1 MIEQHLKTLAEEFQ
15 FPYNHLNKIVS
26 CNLSPPFTIEYKE
39 KRLILFGQ
47 LPKINEDK
55 KEDAYLMIMQ
65 LNLALESVESLNIGM
80 TYDDK
85 LMLHSEINFSLNY
98 KQLKDLVEAFA
109 NHLDRISSMLKDFN
123 KKE

>member
-47 LPKINEDK
+47 LPNINEDN
-55 KEDAYLMIMQ
+55 KEEVYLKIMQ

-80 TYDDK
+80 TQDDK
-85 LMLHSEINFSLNY
+85 LMLHADLNYSLSY
-98 KQLKDLVEAFA
+98 KQLTSLIESFA
-109 NHLDRISSMLKDFN
+109 NHLDKISSMLQDLN
-123 KKE
+123 KVK

>member
-55 KEDAYLMIMQ
+55 KEDAYLKIMQ

-85 LMLHSEINFSLNY
+85 LMLHAEINFSLNY
-98 KQLKDLVEAFA
+98 KQIKDLVEAFA
-109 NHLDRISSMLKDFN
+109 NHLDRLSSMLKDFN

>member
-1 MIEQHLKTLAEEFQ
+1 MIEEHLKTLAEEFQ

-26 CNLSPPFTIEYKE
+26 CNLDPSFTIEYKE

-55 KEDAYLMIMQ
+55 KEEAYLKIMQ

-85 LMLHSEINFSLNY
+85 LMLHAEINFSLDY
-98 KQLKDLVEAFA
+98 KQIKNLTEAFA
-109 NHLDRISSMLKDFN
+109 NHLSTISSMLKDLN
-123 KKE
+123 NN

>member
-1 MIEQHLKTLAEEFQ
+1 MNEPHLKTFAEEFN

-26 CNLSPPFTIEYKE
+26 CDLSPPFTIEYKE

-55 KEDAYLMIMQ
+55 KEDVYLKIMQ

-80 TYDDK
+80 TYDDI
-85 LMLHSEINFSLNY
+85 LMLHAEINFSLSY
-98 KQLKDLVEAFA
+98 KKFKTLIEAFA
-109 NHLDRISSMLKDFN
+109 NHLDKISSMLKELN
-123 KKE
+123 

>member
-1 MIEQHLKTLAEEFQ
+1 MIQEHLKTLAEEFQ

-26 CNLSPPFTIEYKE
+26 CNLEPPFTIEYKE
-39 KRLILFGQ
+39 KRLILLGQ

-55 KEDAYLMIMQ
+55 KEDVYLKIMQ

-85 LMLHSEINFSLNY
+85 LILHAEINFSLNY
-98 KQLKDLVEAFA
+98 KQIKNLTEAFA
-109 NHLDRISSMLKDFN
+109 NHLNSLSSMLKDLN
-123 KKE
+123 NN